1 VCNVGRILFLLIHND
16 ITFLFQFLFISI
28 NLHVPTPKITKR
40 FLRFRWW
47 LAVTMEPRRE
57 DASMP
62 LDDPRS
68 LAQGFF
74 HLEPRCEEDDS
85 PMRILLTTPRSPAQA
100 QYVFECLSLLPTLQ
114 YDSYLSYSAV
124 VNRHFSGELEEDHHP
139 HHNLF
144 RQRSAAA
151 AAALHYMMS
160 L

>member
-1 VCNVGRILFLLIHND
+1 
-16 ITFLFQFLFISI
+16 
-28 NLHVPTPKITKR
+28 
-40 FLRFRWW
+40 
-47 LAVTMEPRRE
+47 MEPRRG
-57 DASMP
+57 DAPMP
-62 LDDPRS
+62 IPRLDDPRS

>member
-1 VCNVGRILFLLIHND
+1 
-16 ITFLFQFLFISI
+16 
-28 NLHVPTPKITKR
+28 
-40 FLRFRWW
+40 
-47 LAVTMEPRRE
+47 MEPRRE
-57 DASMP
+57 DAPMP
-62 LDDPRS
+62 ISRLDDPRS

-85 PMRILLTTPRSPAQA
+85 PLRILLTTPRSPAQA

-114 YDSYLSYSAV
+114 YDMYLSYSAV